1 MDTFTI
7 YGKDNCQFCT
17 RAKRLLEFKGMAFTE
32 LKIPDQIDVED
43 LKSRVMEAGST
54 AEIKSVPQVFCGDE
68 YIGGYNELRAF
79 LA

>member
-7 YGKDNCQFCT
+7 YGKENCQFCV
-17 RAKRLLEFKGMAFTE
+17 RAKRLLEFRGLEYTE
-32 LKIPDQIDVED
+32 VKLLDQVDIDTLKVRIKE
-43 LKSRVMEAGST
+43 SGSD

-79 LA
+79 MA